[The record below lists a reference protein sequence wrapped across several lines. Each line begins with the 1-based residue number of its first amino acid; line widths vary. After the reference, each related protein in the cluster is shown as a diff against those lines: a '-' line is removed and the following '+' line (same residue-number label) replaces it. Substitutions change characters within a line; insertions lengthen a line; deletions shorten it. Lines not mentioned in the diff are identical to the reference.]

1 MSDQFRPN
9 SIDSMFATIIAK
21 QEADT
26 TSREAFRSE
35 IRERFDRG
43 SVRMDA
49 QDSVLAAIKEQATK
63 TNGRVTRIEE
73 AELTRR
79 LELLELAEIS
89 HRTEDEISHR
99 TEDARRK
106 WIMWVVSGAAG
117 FLCSI
122 ASALGTWW
130 LSKR

>member
-1 MSDQFRPN
+1 MSDQFKPN

-43 SVRMDA
+43 SARMDA

-63 TNGRVTRIEE
+63 TNGRVNRIEE

-79 LELLELAEIS
+79 IELLELAEIA
-89 HRTEDEISHR
+89 HR

-106 WIMWVVSGAAG
+106 GIMWVISGAAG

>member
-1 MSDQFRPN
+1 
-9 SIDSMFATIIAK
+9 
-21 QEADT
+21 
-26 TSREAFRSE
+26 
-35 IRERFDRG
+35 
-43 SVRMDA
+43 MDA
-49 QDSVLAAIKEQATK
+49 QDSVLAAINAQAAK

-79 LELLELAEIS
+79 LELLELAEIA
-89 HRTEDEISHR
+89 HR

-106 WIMWVVSGAAG
+106 GIMWVLTASAG

>member
-1 MSDQFRPN
+1 
-9 SIDSMFATIIAK
+9 MFAKILAK
-21 QEADT
+21 QDADAA
-26 TSREAFRSE
+26 SREAFRNE

-43 SVRMDA
+43 SARMDA

-73 AELTRR
+73 AELNRR
-79 LELLELAEIS
+79 IELLELAEIA
-89 HRTEDEISHR
+89 HR

-106 WIMWVVSGAAG
+106 GIMWVVTGAAG

>member
-1 MSDQFRPN
+1 MSEQFEPR
-9 SIDSMFATIIAK
+9 SIDAMFATIIAK
-21 QEADT
+21 QAADAA
-26 TSREAFRSE
+26 SREAFRNE

-43 SVRMDA
+43 SARMDA
-49 QDSVLAAIKEQATK
+49 QDTVLAAIKEQATK

-73 AELTRR
+73 SELNRR
-79 LELLELAEIS
+79 IELLELAEIA
-89 HRTEDEISHR
+89 HR

-106 WIMWVVSGAAG
+106 GIMWVVTGAAG